1 MTIAKWQLRLF
12 LLVPTVA
19 MVATGGCAATPDATQ
34 ALPDPVL
41 DALLGSERITVSFDS
56 LLERA
61 ALTPDSDFRATRIGR
76 DAHHSHHV
84 VAIRNAE
91 TPHRH
96 DEHDLLV
103 VILEGHGTM
112 LIGEQT
118 RAVGAGSIL
127 YIPRHTR
134 HAFTNESAQPAT
146 AYAIYTPPFDGKD
159 RVPVE

>member
-1 MTIAKWQLRLF
+1 MRSRA
-12 LLVPTVA
+12 
-19 MVATGGCAATPDATQ
+19 
-34 ALPDPVL
+34 VL
-41 DALLGSERITVSFDS
+41 A
-56 LLERA
+56 
-61 ALTPDSDFRATRIGR
+61 PDSDFRATLIGR
-76 DAHHSHHV
+76 DEHHSHHL

-118 RAVGAGSIL
+118 RIVGAGSIL

-134 HAFTNESAQPAT
+134 HAFANESAQPAT
-146 AYAIYTPPFDGKD
+146 AYAIYTPPFEGKD
-159 RVPVE
+159 RVPME